1 MTVFKSIMFV
11 LLALIAV
18 FLIIQFFYLPKYL
31 FEETKVDLN
40 TDESDEMTIMSTNVR
55 CYAPDD
61 LFQRS
66 WFYRAHL
73 IVEDINTVK
82 PDIIGFQEVTWM
94 HYDYLVKSMPGY
106 LNEIAY
112 RDDFILSE
120 GCPIFYREDKYEK
133 IDSGS
138 FWLSETPDIMSKDW
152 GAAHYRICTYIILKD
167 KSNGKEFVVFNTHL
181 DHVSDEA
188 RINGIKVVLDKIA
201 EFGNIPAFLMGDL
214 NAQPDTPTIL
224 STQDSFDDAHEIA
237 LEADHGATYH
247 KWGQK
252 PYAERIDYIMI
263 SKGTS
268 IVSEYRILNNN
279 HNGVYSSDHSSIYIK
294 VKLK

>member
-40 TDESDEMTIMSTNVR
+40 TDESDEMVIMSTNVR

-94 HYDYLVKSMPGY
+94 HYDYIVKSMPGY

-188 RINGIKVVLDKIA
+188 RING
-201 EFGNIPAFLMGDL
+201 
-214 NAQPDTPTIL
+214 
-224 STQDSFDDAHEIA
+224 
-237 LEADHGATYH
+237 
-247 KWGQK
+247 
-252 PYAERIDYIMI
+252 
-263 SKGTS
+263 
-268 IVSEYRILNNN
+268 
-279 HNGVYSSDHSSIYIK
+279 
-294 VKLK
+294 